1 MDTYAT
7 RVQSAIDLLGD
18 IDPAAVERGAAQEG
32 TGGDGVSAGGG
43 AASTFSPAGV
53 GYYPNLAELV
63 DQKLGF
69 NEELEAK
76 LAGLLGD
83 SRDVPDLPA
92 DE

>member
-1 MDTYAT
+1 MGEDGT
-7 RVQSAIDLLGD
+7 
-18 IDPAAVERGAAQEG
+18 AAA
-32 TGGDGVSAGGG
+32 
-43 AASTFSPAGV
+43 FSPAGV

-83 SRDVPDLPA
+83 SRDVPDLPT
-92 DE
+92 E